1 MFIEELTYITYLM
14 VDHDGPSEA
23 AAEMK
28 SISSHVCPPPDPAH
42 GSDGGH
48 AWPTSSGAAR
58 PGGSIMRGN
67 SPSPRSP
74 CMAMINAVATT
85 GMTAVAMAVGCRCWP
100 FERARL

>member
-48 AWPTSSGAAR
+48 PWATYGGAAR
-58 PGGSIMRGN
+58 SRGSIRRRN
-67 SPSPRSP
+67 SPSARGPL
-74 CMAMINAVATT
+74 MAMINAIARA
-85 GMTAVAMAVGCRCWP
+85 GLTAVAMAVRCRYWP
-100 FERARL
+100 FEGARL